1 MSARRTS
8 IQPSIPTFARSVD
21 CIIYLYNGF
30 HYFQHIAF
38 YLELRPCDKNPC
50 LNGGTCI
57 ATDAE
62 TELCVCPALF
72 HGSECQTSFINIPP
86 LPVLFVD
93 VTSAEVELLATATEG
108 YLNVRPL
115 VLPIAFNPVI
125 TFGPRESF
133 IVKQSSS
140 GTTFTITAKEQGLF
154 KIIYKPLGTA
164 TESTFYEIF
173 EDSLVT
179 VVDNNR
185 PSSRQPYAYFTTGS
199 LNRGFLGVGC
209 CHYAYPIP
217 GAFCSSSLQLISSC
231 AWSDEHGTTGI
242 ATTSTAGVVF
252 LKASNLNLPLSIA
265 GVQAQSRDMFE
276 LTVPIPDDG
285 RTPTC
290 SQCTQCTNCDT
301 GNTSVCYGID
311 HSVPFDQ
318 YDISDMLGEQ
328 SLFRTFLANSHDFLP
343 PWLSAT
349 INTATTSG
357 YSQYDYRASI
367 MQYNEAVTHP
377 GCNQISLDNTG
388 LLYVLKTHNSL
399 SLNIAG
405 QTFRLLPSNIAPLC
419 FVVDVCSGNL
429 PKIEV
434 VLQDRL
440 SPMLNTLKYFRPFS
454 RLGWTFDP
462 QSVIFSD
469 LGVTGAVSDPIF
481 WDGETNIITK
491 LPSYDFKMNILVKG
505 NLAGGNLVASH
516 SFESSTVFHKSVTK
530 DDEVSFIFI

>member
-1 MSARRTS
+1 ML
-8 IQPSIPTFARSVD
+8 F
-21 CIIYLYNGF
+21 
-30 HYFQHIAF
+30 IATHLF
-38 YLELRPCDKNPC
+38 YSELKPCDKNPC

-57 ATDAE
+57 VTDAE

-86 LPVLFVD
+86 LPVLFVG
-93 VTSAEVELLATATEG
+93 VTSAKVELLATATEEF
-108 YLNVRPL
+108 LNVLPE
-115 VLPIAFNPVI
+115 VLPSAFNSTI
-125 TFGPRESF
+125 RFGPRQSF

-140 GTTFTITAKEQGLF
+140 GTAFTITAKEQGLF
-154 KIIYKPLGTA
+154 KIMYIPLGTA
-164 TESTFYEIF
+164 TMSTFYEIF

-179 VVDNNR
+179 VVDSNR
-185 PSSRQPYAYFTTGS
+185 PSSRQPYAYFTTGN

-231 AWSDEHGTTGI
+231 SWSVTTGI

-265 GVQAQSRDMFE
+265 GAQVQSRDIFE
-276 LTVPIPDDG
+276 LTVPFPDNG
-285 RTPTC
+285 HTPTC

-301 GNTSVCYGID
+301 GNTTVCYGID
-311 HSVPFDQ
+311 RNVPFDQ

-328 SLFRTFLANSHDFLP
+328 SLFRTFLVNSHDLLP
-343 PWLSAT
+343 SWLSAT
-349 INTATTSG
+349 IDTATTS

-367 MQYNEAVTHP
+367 TQYSEAVTHP
-377 GCNQISLDNTG
+377 GCNQVSLGNTG
-388 LLYVLKTHNSL
+388 LLYVLKTRNSL
-399 SLNIAG
+399 RLDIAG
-405 QTFRLLPSNIAPLC
+405 QTLRLLPGNIVPLC
-419 FVVDVCSGNL
+419 FVVDVCSGNM
-429 PKIEV
+429 PKMEV

-440 SPMLNTLKYFRPFS
+440 SPMLNTLKYFRPLS
-454 RLGWTFDP
+454 RLGWNFDP
-462 QSVIFSD
+462 QSVIFSG

-481 WDGETNIITK
+481 WNGETDIVAK
-491 LPSYDFKMNILVKG
+491 LPSYDFKMKVLVKG

-530 DDEVSFIFI
+530 DNEVSFIDNYHLFDW

>member
-1 MSARRTS
+1 MK
-8 IQPSIPTFARSVD
+8 
-21 CIIYLYNGF
+21 
-30 HYFQHIAF
+30 
-38 YLELRPCDKNPC
+38 PCDKNPC
-50 LNGGTCI
+50 LNGGTCM

-86 LPVLFVD
+86 LPVLFVG
-93 VTSAEVELLATATEG
+93 VTSAQVELLATATEG
-108 YLNVRPL
+108 FLNVLPL
-115 VLPIAFNPVI
+115 VLPSTFNSPI
-125 TFGPRESF
+125 KFGPRESF
-133 IVKQSSS
+133 IVKKSSS
-140 GTTFTITAKEQGLF
+140 RTTFTITAKEQGLF
-154 KIIYKPLGTA
+154 KIIYEPLGTA

-185 PSSRQPYAYFTTGS
+185 PSSRQPYAYFTTRN
-199 LNRGFLGVGC
+199 LDRGFLGVGC
-209 CHYAYPIP
+209 CHYAYPIS
-217 GAFCSSSLQLISSC
+217 GALCSSSFQLISSC

-265 GVQAQSRDMFE
+265 GVQAQSRDTFE
-276 LTVPIPDDG
+276 LTVPIPQEG
-285 RTPTC
+285 RTPKC
-290 SQCTQCTNCDT
+290 SQCTQCANCDT
-301 GNTSVCYGID
+301 GNATVCYGID
-311 HSVPFDQ
+311 RNVPFDQ

-328 SLFRTFLANSHDFLP
+328 SLFRTFLANSHDLLP
-343 PWLSAT
+343 SWLSAT
-349 INTATTSG
+349 IDTATTS

-377 GCNQISLDNTG
+377 GCNHISLGNTG
-388 LLYVLKTHNSL
+388 LLYVLKTRSSL

-405 QTFRLLPSNIAPLC
+405 QNLRLLPSNIAPLC

-440 SPMLNTLKYFRPFS
+440 SPMLNTLKYFRSLS

-462 QSVIFSD
+462 KSIIFSD
-469 LGVTGAVSDPIF
+469 LGVTGAISDPIF
-481 WDGETNIITK
+481 WNGENYIITK
-491 LPSYDFKMNILVKG
+491 LPSYDFKMKVLVKG
-505 NLAGGNLVASH
+505 NLTGGNLVAFH
-516 SFESSTVFHKSVTK
+516 SFESSTVFHKSITK
-530 DDEVSFIFI
+530 DNEVSFIDNHLFD